1 MKKEHSL
8 TLINGI
14 FDNADTIEIILSL
27 IDKKIKFNEI
37 NSFRNLIKS
46 KEQDKNLEKRIEEL
60 KKARVSFLEYMHF
73 HKKDSF
79 KIDSII
85 NIKSL

>member
-8 TLINGI
+8 TLIDGI

-37 NSFRNLIKS
+37 N
-46 KEQDKNLEKRIEEL
+46 
-60 KKARVSFLEYMHF
+60 
-73 HKKDSF
+73 
-79 KIDSII
+79 KIGRAHV
-85 NIKSL
+85 